1 MKSVLNFL
9 LLTNFNI
16 FIHELKAIILNLNLR
31 DIIIVLC
38 LNQFKFFTMFQFT
51 FIKFIIIEAYLLNHY
66 VILFILFMEFL
77 IFEVVIIGRYS
88 NLFVSKFV
96 PIICSLQI
104 PFLFWYYTSSLLVLL
119 LVWFLSPIIPCF
131 QLYYYFRFYPTIQC
145 F

>member
-31 DIIIVLC
+31 DIIIIII
-38 LNQFKFFTMFQFT
+38 NQFEFFIMFQSM

-77 IFEVVIIGRYS
+77 IFELVIMGRYS

-96 PIICSLQI
+96 PIICSVQI
-104 PFLFWYYTSSLLVLL
+104 PFLF
-119 LVWFLSPIIPCF
+119 
-131 QLYYYFRFYPTIQC
+131 
-145 F
+145 